1 MNRGEPMLVERRIIL
16 DPRGRPLEYTE
27 SRYPAD
33 RYALDVDFVVED
45 AAVAGSR
52 MRVEGSS

>member
-1 MNRGEPMLVERRIIL
+1 MRRGDPMLVERRIIL
-16 DPRGRPLEYTE
+16 DQRGRPLEYTE

-45 AAVAGSR
+45 AAVARARLRG
-52 MRVEGSS
+52 